1 MLHQKLEC
9 GTIKG
14 NDTWRA
20 NVTKD
25 TSRGMREKTSTE
37 RGEAHRVE
45 WKIEP
50 LPQACGDGEPVSL
63 SPLPEAIPQTVLALV
78 DTSTCPSC
86 ASSTGFG
93 WHVST
98 AGRSHMELEFV
109 FLLLRSLFPADFV
122 FTANG
127 HLEEVPGVHIHQGRR
142 VMSAYRDC
150 ILECCWSSAPS
161 DNSAVHGLS
170 ETLYA

>member
-1 MLHQKLEC
+1 M
-9 GTIKG
+9 
-14 NDTWRA
+14 
-20 NVTKD
+20 TKD
-25 TSRGMREKTSTE
+25 TARGMREKTSTE
-37 RGEAHRVE
+37 RGEAHSVV

-50 LPQACGDGEPVSL
+50 LPEPCGDGDPVSL
-63 SPLPEAIPQTVLALV
+63 SPLPEAIPQTVLAPV
-78 DTSTCPSC
+78 DTSTCPFC
-86 ASSTGFG
+86 ASSTGVV

-109 FLLLRSLFPADFV
+109 FLLLKSLIPADLVV

-127 HLEEVPGVHIHQGRR
+127 RLQEVPGVRIHQGRR
-142 VMSAYRDC
+142 VMSAYGDC

-170 ETLYA
+170 ERLHA